1 MFNMMQGMLDNLN
14 QNGTAQWETLVEI
27 SKERAD
33 QRRREIVVDMQNK
46 IENIGRCLKLDVDYG
61 ISEVSDEYWVAT

>member
-46 IENIGRCLKLDVDYG
+46 IEN
-61 ISEVSDEYWVAT
+61 T